1 MESNN
6 TIIYNVDN
14 SASRIDDILNSSN
27 NNFYD
32 SKKIPSRD
40 SLTYINGVYVDVTSI
55 FIDIVGSSD
64 MTDDHNRP
72 TLAKMYRSFI
82 SESVAILNSYYEC
95 KEINIHGDC
104 VWGVF
109 DTQMKSDID
118 DVFHV
123 QRKLIV

>member
-1 MESNN
+1 LESNN